1 MQKIFTILF
10 FLGLSVSWV
19 NSQILWGGPNDPN
32 STFAGGFN
40 GWTTQG
46 LSSDDPAKAD
56 SARWYYSA
64 ASSAAG
70 GAYYGT
76 RGAINSPS
84 RANGAMVF
92 NSDLLDNAG
101 VAGNF
106 GNGKCPSL
114 HSGVLISPVINCSAF
129 GGVALKFNQYY
140 RNFNSTCYVDVS
152 NDGGANW
159 NSYQL
164 NQDIAVN
171 AETPTN
177 SQILIDIS
185 ADAGNQATVQ
195 FRFRFDGE
203 YYFWIVDDVQLVSLP
218 DYDLALNSHFYT
230 PAAYRQPKA
239 MICTDS
245 FLFQANLN
253 NKGGKAQTNVVL
265 KGEIIGIDR
274 KTVIHADSVIIDRLE
289 TTDDDTAFNVANLF
303 VPNKLDFGKYFIRWS
318 VYSKDATVADY
329 NRNDN
334 TRVDSFEISLNEFA
348 KAPRATGGVR
358 SGGGAGY
365 VFGNQYRTS
374 DCWNDNDKWLAKQA
388 KFSLVTNAGGTLD
401 GYSVSIYLMKV
412 KDDVDGGFTNFDG
425 SGGIASPSVDIL
437 SAEAFSGT
445 TEQNYD
451 PITVDLT
458 DFNTG
463 DNGILLQKS
472 SRYFIGV
479 DHPATPTGAVA
490 TFHAISNEKSYN
502 SQPFS
507 TFVIDQAGEWFNGF
521 QGTNTPILELI
532 CEFVTKTDEKPLAD
546 NVMSLYPNPV
556 VNDNLKVG
564 LNFANPT
571 DANLTIADINGKI
584 LNFESHKQVTKDVFS
599 ISTAALNAGSYLI
612 RVSTNEGTSTK
623 QFTVIK

>member
-10 FLGLSVSWV
+10 LLGLSVSWV

-64 ASSAAG
+64 AASAAG

-101 VAGNF
+101 IVGNF
-106 GNGKCPSL
+106 GGGKCPSL
-114 HSGVLISPVINCSAF
+114 HSGVLISPVINCAAF

-140 RNFNSTCYVDVS
+140 RNFNSTCFVDVS

-164 NQDIAVN
+164 NQDIASN
-171 AETPTN
+171 AETTTN
-177 SQILIDIS
+177 NSVLIDIS
-185 ADAGNQATVQ
+185 ADAANQATVQ

-203 YYFWIVDDVQLVSLP
+203 YYFWIVDDVQLVSVP

-265 KGEIIGIDR
+265 KGEVIGIDR
-274 KTVIHADSVIIDRLE
+274 KTVVFADSVIIDRLE

-303 VPNKLDFGKYFIRWS
+303 VPNNLDFGKYFLRWS
-318 VYSKDATVADY
+318 VYSKDATVADF

-348 KAPRATGGVR
+348 KAPRATSGVR
-358 SGGGAGY
+358 SGGGAAY

-388 KFSLVTNAGGTLD
+388 KFSMVTNAGGTLD
-401 GYSVSIYLMKV
+401 GYAVSIYLMKV

-445 TEQNYD
+445 TEKNYD

-463 DNGILLQKS
+463 DNGVLLQKN

-479 DHPATPTGAVA
+479 DHPATPTGAVPV
-490 TFHAISNEKSYN
+490 FHSISNEKSYN

-521 QGTNTPILELI
+521 QGINTPILELI
-532 CEFVTKTDEKPLAD
+532 LEFVTKTDEKPLAD

-556 VNDNLKVG
+556 VNDNLNVG

-584 LNFESHKQVTKDVFS
+584 LNFESHKQVTKDVFT
-599 ISTAALNAGSYLI
+599 ISTSALNAGSYLI

-623 QFTVIK
+623 QFTVVK